1 MIEHETYIWQMGAGT
16 GVFRFQTNDP
26 RIARKLLRTNG
37 WLSVQPYCNKPS
49 WIFQKQFNTPQDA
62 RKKLL
67 SLTKV
72 PKLKKGDDNGEYFA
86 ETYAD
91 KTSIN

>member
-1 MIEHETYIWQMGAGT
+1 MGAGT
-16 GVFRFQTNDP
+16 GVFRFQTDDP
-26 RIARKLLRTNG
+26 RIARKLRRTKG
-37 WLSVQPYCNKPS
+37 WVSVITECNVS
-49 WIFQKQFNTPQDA
+49 FWMFQKRFNKPQDA

-72 PKLKKGDDNGEYFA
+72 LKLKKGDDNGEYFA
-86 ETYAD
+86 ETYAN

>member
-1 MIEHETYIWQMGAGT
+1 MGAGT

-37 WLSVQPYCNKPS
+37 WISVLTYCNRPM
-49 WIFQKQFNTPQDA
+49 WMFQKTFNTPQDA

-67 SLTKV
+67 SLTNV
-72 PKLKKGDDNGEYFA
+72 PKLEKGSDNGEFFA
-86 ETYAD
+86 ITYAN
-91 KTSIN
+91 KTFEN

>member
-1 MIEHETYIWQMGAGT
+1 MGPGS
-16 GVFRFQTNDP
+16 GIFRFQTDDP

-37 WLSVQPYCNKPS
+37 WISVQPYCNKPI
-49 WIFQKQFNTPQDA
+49 WVFQKRFKKPQDA

-72 PKLKKGDDNGEYFA
+72 PKLKKGSNNGEFFA

-91 KTSIN
+91 TTHKK